1 MKKIVYFFE
10 CFILIFFVN
19 HICLSQF
26 TICIKPT
33 YTLNIAN
40 RVLISP
46 NIFQFD
52 IYLKHTNY
60 NQTIFDFV
68 GGQYF
73 LNFNPGVANGGT
85 LTYAFSYFPDSSAV
99 SDLPFIFRPRNPS
112 ISGNT
117 LRLAANSIGSQQSF
131 YISHSGI
138 GTKIIRMRLTTSAPS
153 FNNIND
159 SLLLAWK
166 DTLPNPYTQIHAYA
180 GNYCLMNIDLT
191 NRAWHYINSNP
202 QLLNPINTSV
212 NNPVNLE
219 FLWRKIINNQS
230 YNLQI
235 ASDSLFSNLI
245 YNDST
250 LTDTSKTIDGI
261 LNYVSKYYWRIGS
274 LDSSGVK
281 TYSMRSEFTTTQIS
295 EMRLNVN
302 ILMQG
307 MYINFLNK
315 LSRRDTVTM
324 YLKSINSPFLTID
337 SASSII
343 DSLNFSG
350 LFIFPNAPS
359 GTYYYLVAKHFNCI
373 ETWSGGGVFLNRD
386 TYSIF
391 NYDFTYS
398 INSSYGGN
406 EILKGEKY
414 CIYSGDADQN
424 GVIDIADYSAVDND
438 AFNVTEGLRIHTDLT
453 GDNIVDLHD
462 MQIIDNNVRNF
473 IRVITP

>member
-1 MKKIVYFFE
+1 MKKVISILTGFV
-10 CFILIFFVN
+10 LIFFISN
-19 HICLSQF
+19 ICLSQF
-26 TICIKPT
+26 TICIKPS

-40 RVLISP
+40 RELIAP

-60 NQTIFDFV
+60 YQTIFDFV

-73 LNFNPGVANGGT
+73 LYFNPGVANGGT
-85 LTYAFSYFPDSSAV
+85 LTYTFSYYPDSAAI
-99 SDLPFIFRPRNPS
+99 SDLPFIFRPRIPS
-112 ISGNT
+112 IAGNL

-159 SLLLAWK
+159 SLLLSWK
-166 DTLPNPYTQIHAYA
+166 DTLPNPYTKINAHT
-180 GNYCLMNIDLT
+180 GNYCIANTEIT
-191 NRAWHYINSNP
+191 NREWHYINSNP

-212 NNPVNLE
+212 NNPLTLE
-219 FLWRKIINNQS
+219 FLWRKINNTQY

-235 ASDSLFSNLI
+235 SSDSLFSNLI

-261 LNYVSKYYWRIGS
+261 LNYVSKYYWRIVS
-274 LDSSGVK
+274 MDSSGVK
-281 TYSMRSEFTTTQIS
+281 TYSMRSEFSTTQIS

-307 MYINFLNK
+307 MYINFINE

-324 YLKSINSPFLTID
+324 YLKSTYSPYPTID
-337 SASSII
+337 SASAII
-343 DSLNFSG
+343 DSVNFNG

-373 ETWSGGGVFLNRD
+373 ETWSGVGVFLNRD

-391 NYDFTYS
+391 NYDFTSS
-398 INSSYGGN
+398 IIAAYGGN
-406 EILKGEKY
+406 LILKGGKY
-414 CIYSGDADQN
+414 CIYSGDVDQN
-424 GVIDIADYSAVDND
+424 GVIELADYSAVDND
-438 AFNVTEGLRIHTDLT
+438 AFNVTEGLRIPADFS

-462 MQIIDNNVRNF
+462 MQVIDNNVRNY
-473 IRVITP
+473 IRVISP